1 MKEFKT
7 ELCEIFFKYK
17 SDKCPQIFHSYS
29 PVYHNFLKD
38 RKETIKNVLEIGV
51 GTNEI
56 MSPICGENYEVGA
69 SLKSWS
75 EFFKHSTIY
84 GIDINRT
91 VLFHTDK
98 IKCFYTDQS
107 KESSLNETILEIKKT
122 ENDIDLSF
130 DLIIDDGSHVVEHM
144 ILSYKTLSKY
154 VSDNGF
160 YIIEDIKRKDLEIF
174 TKLKLEGFNIIHIHD
189 GEFEWDSFI
198 IYQKKK

>member
-1 MKEFKT
+1 M
-7 ELCEIFFKYK
+7 
-17 SDKCPQIFHSYS
+17 
-29 PVYHNFLKD
+29 
-38 RKETIKNVLEIGV
+38 
-51 GTNEI
+51 
-56 MSPICGENYEVGA
+56 
-69 SLKSWS
+69 
-75 EFFKHSTIY
+75 
-84 GIDINRT
+84 
-91 VLFHTDK
+91 FHTDK